1 MCGPGWSAGDLKV
14 PTVREDLE
22 KELAS
27 HPDRVLVLAGAGVAC
42 ATNTDPCAYWS
53 GLLKNGLQRCRD
65 RCHNLSPDWATIT
78 ELSIKQNT
86 ADELIQAAS
95 RIEKALRGVHDGEYG
110 RWLTDSVGALKLN
123 DRRTIDAIL
132 SWGTRIATT
141 NYDNLFEDASKLQS
155 VVWDQ
160 RHLALQVLRGDLPGI
175 LHLHGHYLFAD
186 SVVFGARTYEDICR
200 DEQAQNMLRS
210 VLSLNT
216 VVFVGCGAGVDD
228 PNFGGLLKWSKEALK
243 SCLHT
248 HYHLIRTC
256 ELEAV
261 AKQYQ
266 GLRVTPVVYGENYAD
281 LGPFLVQVSEG
292 VRNQA
297 RPLTSLDSLMTR
309 QTDYD
314 SQRRDLDS
322 RTDLSPLEYVRLSF
336 ELARSLWDAGG
347 HRTAALHMQSA
358 LRKSSGMAVAD
369 RIEFILQAVEYLL
382 QDDLDL
388 FAMNLLGDAEKLI
401 QQAPVAL
408 ETHARFRRLLA
419 RCLVATADLNKL
431 EQVINVA
438 LPTAPPEE
446 RARLEAERA
455 EYHMLSGDLAQAERD
470 VGQEG
475 RT

>member
-1 MCGPGWSAGDLKV
+1 M
-14 PTVREDLE
+14 PTAREDLE

-42 ATNTDPCAYWS
+42 ATDTNPCAYWS

-65 RCHNLSPDWATIT
+65 RCHTLSADWATIT

-132 SWGTRIATT
+132 CWRTRVATT
-141 NYDNLFEDASKLQS
+141 NYDNLFEDASGLQP

-160 RHLALQVLRGDLPGI
+160 GHLALQVLRGDMPGV
-175 LHLHGHYLFAD
+175 LHLHGHYRFAD

-200 DEQAQNMLRS
+200 DVPAQNLLRS
-210 VLSLNT
+210 VLTRDT

-228 PNFGGLLKWSKEALK
+228 PNFGGLLEWSRKALE

-248 HYHLIRTC
+248 HYHLVRES

-261 AKQYQ
+261 SKQYR
-266 GLRVTPVVYGENYAD
+266 GLRVTPVVYGKNYPD
-281 LGPFLVQVSEG
+281 LGPFLEQVSAR
-292 VRNQA
+292 VRGQA
-297 RPLTSLDSLMTR
+297 RPSLPLDTLVTR
-309 QTDYD
+309 QTDYE
-314 SQRRDLDS
+314 SQRRDLDA
-322 RTDLSPLEYVRLSF
+322 RTDLPPLEYVRRSF
-336 ELARSLWDAGG
+336 ELARTLWDAGG
-347 HRTAALHMQSA
+347 HRTAALHMDGSLMRSGSA
-358 LRKSSGMAVAD
+358 LAPPD
-369 RIEFILQAVEYLL
+369 RVEFILEAAEYLL
-382 QDDLDL
+382 QDDLD
-388 FAMNLLGDAEKLI
+388 FHAMVLLGNAEKLMP
-401 QQAPVAL
+401 QLPVGA
-408 ETHARFRRLLA
+408 EAHSRFRRLLA
-419 RCLVATADLNKL
+419 RCLAARADLGKL
-431 EQVINVA
+431 EQVIAAA

-455 EYHMLSGDLAQAERD
+455 EYHMLGGDLAQAERD
-470 VGQEG
+470 LGKEG
-475 RT
+475 RA